1 MKKLY
6 TFLASALVAVS
17 ASAFNATPV
26 KFNTPVDFKVVDAN
40 EVKAEINKSNFT
52 VSDVAQ
58 IKAKKAPAA
67 KAPAI
72 NEEVSGYYVTYSYQL
87 TATATA
93 PDISLYHTYVDVYDD
108 NTAMIYGFLDTD
120 LEIPAT
126 YDPKKKTLSFESL
139 NFGSYVT
146 DKNGNNT
153 DMMVSAGLMAVKGE
167 DLYYSNDDVVVNLD
181 PENHYMYFECPNDG
195 QYYTAILAVF
205 YFPENMEEDD
215 LPEIDRLVFNSW
227 SAGFNTMASWVQDLE
242 NEDTNEIEPTEVD
255 WYVYASANADCSEIY
270 VENLAGAFLVPTEAD
285 NHRMVF
291 KTNATEGTAT
301 ADYSPIL
308 GYETSAEAFFVWP
321 LDEKG
326 ELDAEPIITM
336 GLYHGYTQDNKRVDF
351 MEAGKDEVFSVASVL
366 GEEYYQMQNLTII
379 FPFLLWENTGVD
391 NVVVED
397 TNAPVEYYNLQ
408 GVRVENPESGLYIR
422 RQGNVTTKVIL

>member
-6 TFLASALVAVS
+6 TILASALVAVS

-26 KFNTPVDFKVVDAN
+26 KFNAPVDFKVVDAN
-40 EVKAEINKSNFT
+40 EVKAEINKSNFS

-58 IKAKKAPAA
+58 INTKKAPAA

-72 NEEVSGYYVTYSYQL
+72 NREASGNYITYNYVLAGNAKEPDAYLYSTQ
-87 TATATA
+87 
-93 PDISLYHTYVDVYDD
+93 VVVYED
-108 NTAMIYGFLDTD
+108 NSAMIYGFLDSD

-126 YDPKKKTLSFESL
+126 YDPVEKTLSFESL

-146 DKNGNNT
+146 DDAGNDT
-153 DMMVSAGLMAVKGE
+153 DQIVTAGLLAIKGE
-167 DLYYSNDDVVVNLD
+167 DLYYSSEDVIIKLY

-195 QYYTAILAVF
+195 ATYSALLAVF
-205 YFPENMEEDD
+205 YYSEDATEEDEPT
-215 LPEIDRLVFNSW
+215 LDRIIYNSW
-227 SAGFNTMASWVQDLE
+227 SAGINTVAYWVQDLL
-242 NEDTNEIEPTEVD
+242 NEETNVVEPTEME
-255 WYVYASANADCSEIY
+255 WYVYASANEDCSEIY
-270 VENLAGAFLVPTEAD
+270 VENLAGPFFLPTAPD

-291 KTNATEGTAT
+291 KTDSAKGTAT
-301 ADYSPIL
+301 AEYSPIV
-308 GYETSAEAFFVWP
+308 GYETSENAFFVWP

-326 ELDAEPIITM
+326 ELGAEPIITI
-336 GLYHGYTQDNKRVDF
+336 GLYTGTTENNERIDF
-351 MEAGKDEVFSVASVL
+351 MMAGKDEVYSVTSGL
-366 GEEYYQMQNLTII
+366 GDEYYRMQNLTIML
-379 FPFLLWENTGVD
+379 PFILWENTGVD

-397 TNAPVEYYNLQ
+397 PNAPVEYYNLQ